1 MNKII
6 VLTFFLSLTITAFTQ
21 SNEAKHFRRIK
32 GDIIDPNGNRI
43 IIKATNVSCWLY
55 QENYIFGGAQNV
67 HKITAENLNEILGT
81 NAYGNFSKQMMEHFI
96 N

>member
-55 QENYIFGGAQNV
+55 QENYIFGGAQ
-67 HKITAENLNEILGT
+67 KCT
-81 NAYGNFSKQMMEHFI
+81 
-96 N
+96 